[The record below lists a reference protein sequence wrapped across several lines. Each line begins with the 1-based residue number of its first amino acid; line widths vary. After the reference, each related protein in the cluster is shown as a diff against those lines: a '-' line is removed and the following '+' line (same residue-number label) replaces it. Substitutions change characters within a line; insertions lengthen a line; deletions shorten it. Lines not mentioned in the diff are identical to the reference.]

1 MATTNRL
8 TAVFVKQ
15 CRKPGKYRD
24 GLGLTLC
31 VFETGAKR
39 WVLRLTV
46 RGRRREV
53 GLGSAHE
60 VTLQEARDRAA
71 DLRKA
76 AREGKDPVAA
86 QRAARISVP
95 TFKEAAE
102 QEFERRSAGWS
113 GGKHPDQWINTLRQH
128 AYPAIGDL
136 LVSDISE
143 RDIFRVL
150 SSIWIT
156 MPETARRVRQRI
168 RVVLESA
175 RAAGHRDGI
184 NPADTVRSA
193 LGRQP
198 KRSKHHPA
206 IPFAEVPAFVRRL
219 QGANGDALVRLAFEF
234 LILTAARTNEVRG
247 ARWDEIDTQTAT
259 WTIPSQR
266 MKANEEHRVP
276 LSKRCLE
283 ILRLA
288 RELASKSELV
298 FPSRR
303 TRGSQLSDGA
313 LLMQLRRLGR
323 TETVHG
329 FRSSFRT
336 WAAEETNY
344 AREVCEA
351 ALAHQIENAV
361 EASYRRGD
369 LFAKRKELMAA
380 WEQYVAGASAPQRE
394 SHHDDER
401 LSSSPVRP
409 S

>member
-1 MATTNRL
+1 MAKANRL

-15 CRKPGKYRD
+15 CRKPGKHRD

-46 RGRRREV
+46 RGRRRDV

-76 AREGKDPVAA
+76 ARDGKDPVAV
-86 QRAARISVP
+86 QRAARSSVP

-102 QEFERRSAGWS
+102 KEFERRRRGWN

-128 AYPAIGDL
+128 AYPAIGEL

-150 SSIWIT
+150 SNIWIT

-168 RVVLESA
+168 RVVLEST

-184 NPADTVRSA
+184 NPADSVRSA

-206 IPFAEVPAFVRRL
+206 VPFAEVPAFVRRL

-234 LILTAARTNEVRG
+234 LILTAARTGEVRG
-247 ARWDEIDTQTAT
+247 ARWDEIDTSTAT
-259 WTIPSQR
+259 WTLPAER
-266 MKANEEHRVP
+266 MKADEEHRVP

-283 ILRLA
+283 ILQLA
-288 RELASKSELV
+288 RELAPKSELV

-303 TRGSQLSDGA
+303 KRGSKLSDAA

-323 TETVHG
+323 SETVHG
-329 FRSSFRT
+329 FRSSFRD
-336 WAAEETNY
+336 WAAETTNF

-351 ALAHQIENAV
+351 ALAHQVENAV
-361 EASYRRGD
+361 EAAYRRGD
-369 LFAKRKELMAA
+369 LFAKRRELMAT
-380 WEQYVAGASAPQRE
+380 WGQYVTGAPVSQRA
-394 SHHDDER
+394 SNHDDLR
-401 LSSSPVRP
+401 LARSSVRQ